1 LCAISHS
8 PTNRN
13 LLLYCT
19 GRGPYGGH
27 MQRRH
32 FITLLGGTVMVWPLT
47 IHAQQAE
54 RVRRIGV
61 LIPFTADDPEA
72 QARTAL
78 FEQSLRQLGVDG
90 WPKPA
95 DRRTLAGR
103 RGRFHPPCRDGTSC
117 ARAGRSSGCWHR
129 DRWFATASDPD
140 HPSRI
145 REYGRPGRRRLRSK
159 PSAAGGQRHRFHE
172 FRI

>member
-1 LCAISHS
+1 MTQSGHRVVRISARLCAISHS

-54 RVRRIGV
+54 RVRRIG
-61 LIPFTADDPEA
+61 
-72 QARTAL
+72 AL
-78 FEQSLRQLGVDG
+78 FPFAKNDPQSTARVSAFREGLQQLGWTDG
-90 WPKPA
+90 HNIRIEARWY
-95 DRRTLAGR
+95 AGN
-103 RGRFHPPCRDGTSC
+103 
-117 ARAGRSSGCWHR
+117 
-129 DRWFATASDPD
+129 PD
-140 HPSRI
+140 DNR
-145 REYGRPGRRRLRSK
+145 
-159 PSAAGGQRHRFHE
+159 
-172 FRI
+172 